1 MLQGCHNQPNETI
14 KTLNTD
20 YHMMSNK
27 SFLPS
32 MNLTELDCPV
42 FTEQELYLIN
52 QFNVWIEGVTQTCV
66 AIPGFLG
73 K

>member
-1 MLQGCHNQPNETI
+1 
-14 KTLNTD
+14 
-20 YHMMSNK
+20 MMSNN

-32 MNLTELDCPV
+32 NHSQLDCPV
-42 FTEQELYLIN
+42 FTDQELYLIN

-73 K
+73 KYKQKKYLFMLQAFDFRSSSV

>member
-1 MLQGCHNQPNETI
+1 MLQGFHNQQNEI
-14 KTLNTD
+14 IETLNTG
-20 YHMMSNK
+20 YCMMSNK

-32 MNLTELDCPV
+32 MNISELDCPV

>member
-1 MLQGCHNQPNETI
+1 
-14 KTLNTD
+14 
-20 YHMMSNK
+20 MSNN
-27 SFLPS
+27 SIFPS
-32 MNLTELDCPV
+32 TNHSELDCPV
-42 FTEQELYLIN
+42 FTDQELNLIN